1 MEDNNN
7 ISIEARR
14 RAALAVTLL
23 QGGTVEVLPSG
34 EVMSQEENR
43 DNGMSGIEVPN
54 GKLAKE
60 I

>member
-14 RAALAVTLL
+14 RAALAETLL